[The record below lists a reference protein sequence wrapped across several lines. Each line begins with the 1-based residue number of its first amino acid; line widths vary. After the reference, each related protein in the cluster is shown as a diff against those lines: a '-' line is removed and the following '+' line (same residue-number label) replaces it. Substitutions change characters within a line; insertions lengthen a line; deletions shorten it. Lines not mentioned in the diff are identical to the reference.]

1 MSETERPPLRGWPR
15 VVSLAAILFAVLA
28 GTIFIVVIVLGS
40 GGDTRLGSV
49 FGPVGIAATVIGL
62 ITAIAALVNR
72 QSRVL
77 GVLAIILLLPS
88 VVLSALTLVAIA
100 S

>member
-1 MSETERPPLRGWPR
+1 MRGWPR
-15 VVSLAAILFAVLA
+15 VASLAAILLAVLA

-49 FGPVGIAATVIGL
+49 FGPVGIAATVLGCV
-62 ITAIAALVNR
+62 AAVATLFHR